1 MVGNERFEPKFFPK
15 RSDFLNLKEPTIVEG
30 MTTCKGERS
39 QEGGKSLVSGRDK
52 IGGDKVNKGI

>member
-1 MVGNERFEPKFFPK
+1 MKDLNQNLFLKR

-30 MTTCKGERS
+30 MTTCKGEQS
-39 QEGGKSLVSGRDK
+39 QEGGKSPRKRDK